1 MAKVNKIKKKPLDI
15 TDIPIIDDNQLK
27 KATWASAFSN
37 AIEWYDFGVYSFLAY
52 IIGQIFFP
60 HVSPSVQIIAALSTF
75 SIPFFIRPLGGI
87 IFGLIGDNIGRQK
100 VLSISLVI
108 MSLSTFCIGLIPTYE
123 TIGVTS
129 PVLLLIV
136 KLAQGFSIGGEYSGS
151 ATVVAEYSPDRKRG
165 FIGGWLDFGSMVGF
179 ILGAG
184 LVVFLSML
192 LSQSA
197 LYSWGW
203 RIPFLIALPLG
214 IISFILH
221 HISEETPTF
230 QQHLDARQ
238 SENIA
243 ETSSTTA
250 LKHII
255 SQYWR
260 HILICAG
267 LIIVTNVSF
276 YLLLT
281 YMPSYLAHNLNYDT
295 EHGLL
300 IIIAIM
306 VGMLIIQPIVG
317 LLSDKIGRKPFILIG
332 SIGLLLLSYPA
343 FVLINSQHIPL
354 VFFGVFILALFIN
367 CFTGIIT
374 SILPAMFPTNIRYS
388 AIASIFNIVIIVAGL
403 TPTLVAWLVE
413 ATGNLFMPAYYLMMI
428 GFIGVITGLAMHE
441 TAKKPLHNTTPTAAN
456 RHEAKAL
463 LSEHFDSIEGEVEDI
478 DQQIEELQNKRQELV
493 DQHPKLD

>member
-1 MAKVNKIKKKPLDI
+1 MAKSNHKPLDI
-15 TDIPIIDDNQLK
+15 NDIPIINDNQLK

-52 IIGQIFFP
+52 IIGQVFFP

-100 VLSISLVI
+100 VLSITLVI

-123 TIGVTS
+123 TIGITS
-129 PVLLLIV
+129 PVLLLMV

-179 ILGAG
+179 IIGAG

-197 LYSWGW
+197 IYTWGW

-230 QQHLDARQ
+230 QQHLETRE
-238 SENIA
+238 SEEIA
-243 ETSSTTA
+243 ETKSA
-250 LKHII
+250 LKNII
-255 SQYWR
+255 SKYWR
-260 HILICAG
+260 HILVCAG
-267 LIIVTNVSF
+267 LVIVTNVSF

-306 VGMLIIQPIVG
+306 VGMLIIQPIIG
-317 LLSDKIGRKPFILIG
+317 LLSDKVGRKPFILIG

-343 FVLINSQHIPL
+343 FMLINSQHIPL
-354 VFFGVFILALFIN
+354 VFLGVFILALFIN

-388 AIASIFNIVIIVAGL
+388 AIASIFNLAIIVAGI

-413 ATGNLFMPAYYLMMI
+413 STGNLYMPAYYLMLV
-428 GFIGVITGLAMHE
+428 GFIGVVTGFAMHE
-441 TAKKPLHNTTPTAAN
+441 TAKKPLHGTTPTAAN
-456 RHEAKAL
+456 RNEAESL
-463 LSEHFDSIEGEVEDI
+463 LSEHFDSIEDEVEDI
-478 DQQIEELQNKRQELV
+478 DEQIEELQTKRQELV

>member
-1 MAKVNKIKKKPLDI
+1 MAQSNNKPLDI
-15 TDIPIIDDNQLK
+15 DDIPIINDNQLK

-37 AIEWYDFGVYSFLAY
+37 AIEWYDFGVYSFVAY
-52 IIGQIFFP
+52 IIGQVFFP

-75 SIPFFIRPLGGI
+75 SIPFFVRPLGGI

-100 VLSISLVI
+100 VLSITLVI

-123 TIGVTS
+123 TIGITS

-179 ILGAG
+179 IIGAG

-197 LYSWGW
+197 LFSWGW

-230 QQHLDARQ
+230 QQHLEARESQ
-238 SENIA
+238 DKA
-243 ETSSTTA
+243 ELT
-250 LKHII
+250 LKKVVGK
-255 SQYWR
+255 YWQ

-267 LIIVTNVSF
+267 LVIVTNVSF

-295 EHGLL
+295 EQGLL

-306 VGMLIIQPIVG
+306 VGMLIIQPIIG
-317 LLSDKIGRKPFILIG
+317 LLSDKVGRRPFILIG

-343 FVLINSQHIPL
+343 FMLINSQQIPL
-354 VFFGVFILALFIN
+354 VFLGVFILALFIN

-388 AIASIFNIVIIVAGL
+388 AIASIFNVAIIIAGV
-403 TPTLVAWLVE
+403 TPTFVAWLVE
-413 ATGNLFMPAYYLMMI
+413 STGNLYMPAYNLMLA

-441 TAKKPLHNTTPTAAN
+441 TANKPLHGTNPTAASQD
-456 RHEAKAL
+456 EAQSL
-463 LSEHFDSIEGEVEDI
+463 LSEHFDSIEEEVEDI
-478 DQQIEELQNKRQELV
+478 DEQIEELQNKRQELV

>member
-1 MAKVNKIKKKPLDI
+1 MAQSNNKPLDI
-15 TDIPIIDDNQLK
+15 DDIPIINDNQLK

-37 AIEWYDFGVYSFLAY
+37 AIEWYDFGVYSFVAY
-52 IIGQIFFP
+52 IIGQVFFP

-75 SIPFFIRPLGGI
+75 SIPFFVRPLGGI

-100 VLSISLVI
+100 VLSITLVI

-123 TIGVTS
+123 TIGITS

-179 ILGAG
+179 IIGAG

-197 LYSWGW
+197 LFSWGW

-230 QQHLDARQ
+230 QQHLEARELQ
-238 SENIA
+238 DKA
-243 ETSSTTA
+243 ELT
-250 LKHII
+250 LKKVVGK
-255 SQYWR
+255 YWQ

-267 LIIVTNVSF
+267 LVIVTNVSF

-295 EHGLL
+295 EQGLL

-306 VGMLIIQPIVG
+306 VGMLIIQPIIG
-317 LLSDKIGRKPFILIG
+317 LLSDKVGRRPFILIG

-343 FVLINSQHIPL
+343 FMLINSQQIPL
-354 VFFGVFILALFIN
+354 VFLGVFILALFIN

-388 AIASIFNIVIIVAGL
+388 AIASIFNVAIIIAGV
-403 TPTLVAWLVE
+403 TPTFVAWLVE
-413 ATGNLFMPAYYLMMI
+413 STGNLYMPAYNLMLA

-441 TAKKPLHNTTPTAAN
+441 TANKPLHGTNPTAAS
-456 RHEAKAL
+456 RDEAQSL
-463 LSEHFDSIEGEVEDI
+463 LSEHFDSIEEEVEDI
-478 DQQIEELQNKRQELV
+478 DEQIEELQNKRQELV

>member
-1 MAKVNKIKKKPLDI
+1 MAQSNNKPLDI
-15 TDIPIIDDNQLK
+15 DDIPIINDNQLK

-37 AIEWYDFGVYSFLAY
+37 AIEWYDFGVYSFVAY
-52 IIGQIFFP
+52 IIGQVFFP

-75 SIPFFIRPLGGI
+75 SIPFFVRPLGGI

-100 VLSISLVI
+100 VLSITLVI

-123 TIGVTS
+123 TIGITS

-179 ILGAG
+179 IIGAG

-197 LYSWGW
+197 LFSWGW

-230 QQHLDARQ
+230 QQHLEARESQ
-238 SENIA
+238 DKA
-243 ETSSTTA
+243 ELT
-250 LKHII
+250 LKKVVGK
-255 SQYWR
+255 YWQ

-267 LIIVTNVSF
+267 LVIVTNVSF

-295 EHGLL
+295 EQGLL

-306 VGMLIIQPIVG
+306 VGMLIIQPIIG
-317 LLSDKIGRKPFILIG
+317 LLSDKVGRRPFILIG

-343 FVLINSQHIPL
+343 FMLINSQQIPL
-354 VFFGVFILALFIN
+354 VFLGVFILALFIN

-388 AIASIFNIVIIVAGL
+388 AIASIFNVAIIIAGV
-403 TPTLVAWLVE
+403 TPTFVAWLVE
-413 ATGNLFMPAYYLMMI
+413 STGNLYMPAYNLMLA

-441 TAKKPLHNTTPTAAN
+441 TANKPLHGTNPTAAN
-456 RHEAKAL
+456 RDEAQSL
-463 LSEHFDSIEGEVEDI
+463 LSEHFDLIEEEVEDI
-478 DQQIEELQNKRQELV
+478 DEQIEELKNKRQELV

>member
-1 MAKVNKIKKKPLDI
+1 MAKSNNKPLDI
-15 TDIPIIDDNQLK
+15 DDIPIINDNQLK

-52 IIGQIFFP
+52 IIGQVFFP

-75 SIPFFIRPLGGI
+75 SIPFFVRPLGGI

-100 VLSISLVI
+100 VLSITLVI

-123 TIGVTS
+123 TIGITS
-129 PVLLLIV
+129 PLLLLIV

-179 ILGAG
+179 IIGAG

-197 LYSWGW
+197 LFSWGW

-230 QQHLDARQ
+230 QQHLEARESQ
-238 SENIA
+238 DKA
-243 ETSSTTA
+243 EST
-250 LKHII
+250 LKKVVGK
-255 SQYWR
+255 YWQ

-267 LIIVTNVSF
+267 LVIVTNVSF

-281 YMPSYLAHNLNYDT
+281 YMPSYLAHNLNYNT
-295 EHGLL
+295 EQGLL

-306 VGMLIIQPIVG
+306 VGMLIIQPIIG
-317 LLSDKIGRKPFILIG
+317 LLSDKLGRRPFILIG

-343 FVLINSQHIPL
+343 FMLINSQQIPL
-354 VFFGVFILALFIN
+354 VFLGVFILALFIN

-374 SILPAMFPTNIRYS
+374 SILPAMFPTHIRYS
-388 AIASIFNIVIIVAGL
+388 AIASIFNVAIIIAGV
-403 TPTLVAWLVE
+403 TPTFVAWLVE
-413 ATGNLFMPAYYLMMI
+413 STGNLYMPAYNLMLA

-441 TAKKPLHNTTPTAAN
+441 TANKPLHGTNPTAAS
-456 RHEAKAL
+456 RDEAQSL
-463 LSEHFDSIEGEVEDI
+463 LSEHFDSIEDEVEDI
-478 DQQIEELQNKRQELV
+478 DEQIEALQNKRQELV

>member
-1 MAKVNKIKKKPLDI
+1 MAQSNNKPLDI
-15 TDIPIIDDNQLK
+15 DDIPIINDNQLK

-37 AIEWYDFGVYSFLAY
+37 AIEWYDFGVYSFVAY
-52 IIGQIFFP
+52 IIGQVFFP

-75 SIPFFIRPLGGI
+75 SIPFFVRPLGGI

-100 VLSISLVI
+100 VLSITLVI

-123 TIGVTS
+123 TIGITS

-179 ILGAG
+179 IIGAG

-197 LYSWGW
+197 LFSWGW

-230 QQHLDARQ
+230 QQHLEARESQ
-238 SENIA
+238 DKA
-243 ETSSTTA
+243 ELT
-250 LKHII
+250 LKKVVGK
-255 SQYWR
+255 YWQ

-267 LIIVTNVSF
+267 LVIVTNVSF

-295 EHGLL
+295 EQGLL

-306 VGMLIIQPIVG
+306 VGMLIIQPIIG
-317 LLSDKIGRKPFILIG
+317 LLSDKVGRRPFILIG

-343 FVLINSQHIPL
+343 FMLINSQQIPL
-354 VFFGVFILALFIN
+354 VFLGVFILAMFIN

-388 AIASIFNIVIIVAGL
+388 AIASIFNVAIIIAGV
-403 TPTLVAWLVE
+403 TPTFVAWLVE
-413 ATGNLFMPAYYLMMI
+413 STGNLYMPAYNLMLA

-441 TAKKPLHNTTPTAAN
+441 TANKPLHGTNPTAAN
-456 RHEAKAL
+456 RDEAQSL
-463 LSEHFDSIEGEVEDI
+463 LSEHFDSIEEEVEDI
-478 DQQIEELQNKRQELV
+478 DEQIEALQNKRQELV

>member
-1 MAKVNKIKKKPLDI
+1 MAQSNNKPLDI
-15 TDIPIIDDNQLK
+15 DDIPIINDNQLK

-37 AIEWYDFGVYSFLAY
+37 AIEWYDFGVYSFVAY
-52 IIGQIFFP
+52 IIGQVFFP

-75 SIPFFIRPLGGI
+75 SIPFFVRPLGGI

-100 VLSISLVI
+100 VLSITLVI

-123 TIGVTS
+123 TIGITS

-179 ILGAG
+179 IIGAG

-197 LYSWGW
+197 LFSWGW

-230 QQHLDARQ
+230 QQHLEARESQ
-238 SENIA
+238 DKA
-243 ETSSTTA
+243 ELT
-250 LKHII
+250 LKKVVGK
-255 SQYWR
+255 YWQ

-267 LIIVTNVSF
+267 LVIVTNVSF

-295 EHGLL
+295 EQGLL

-306 VGMLIIQPIVG
+306 VGMLIIQPIIG
-317 LLSDKIGRKPFILIG
+317 LLSDKVGRRPFILIG

-343 FVLINSQHIPL
+343 FMLINIQQIPL
-354 VFFGVFILALFIN
+354 VFLGVFILALFIN

-388 AIASIFNIVIIVAGL
+388 AIASIFNVAIIIAGV
-403 TPTLVAWLVE
+403 TPTFVAWLVE
-413 ATGNLFMPAYYLMMI
+413 STGNLYMPAYNLMLA

-441 TAKKPLHNTTPTAAN
+441 TANKPLHGTNPTAAS
-456 RHEAKAL
+456 RDEAQSL
-463 LSEHFDSIEGEVEDI
+463 LSEHFDSIEEEVEDI
-478 DQQIEELQNKRQELV
+478 DEQIEELQNKRQELV

>member
-1 MAKVNKIKKKPLDI
+1 MAQSNNKPLDI
-15 TDIPIIDDNQLK
+15 DDIPIINDNQLK

-37 AIEWYDFGVYSFLAY
+37 AIEWYDFGVYSFVAY
-52 IIGQIFFP
+52 IIGQVFFP

-75 SIPFFIRPLGGI
+75 SIPFFVRPLGGI

-100 VLSISLVI
+100 VLSITLVI

-123 TIGVTS
+123 TIGIAS

-179 ILGAG
+179 IIGAG

-197 LYSWGW
+197 LFSWGW

-230 QQHLDARQ
+230 QQHLEARESQ
-238 SENIA
+238 DKA
-243 ETSSTTA
+243 ELT
-250 LKHII
+250 LKKVVGK
-255 SQYWR
+255 YWQ

-267 LIIVTNVSF
+267 LVIVTNVSF

-295 EHGLL
+295 EQGLL

-306 VGMLIIQPIVG
+306 VGMLIIQPIIG
-317 LLSDKIGRKPFILIG
+317 LLSDKVGRRPFILIG

-343 FVLINSQHIPL
+343 FMLINSQQIPL
-354 VFFGVFILALFIN
+354 VFLGVFILALFIN

-388 AIASIFNIVIIVAGL
+388 AIASIFNVAIIIAGV
-403 TPTLVAWLVE
+403 TPTFVAWLVE
-413 ATGNLFMPAYYLMMI
+413 STGNLYMPAYNLMLA

-441 TAKKPLHNTTPTAAN
+441 TANKPLHGTNPTAAS
-456 RHEAKAL
+456 RDEAQSL
-463 LSEHFDSIEGEVEDI
+463 LSEHFDSIEEEVEDI
-478 DQQIEELQNKRQELV
+478 DEQIEELQNKRQELV

>member
-1 MAKVNKIKKKPLDI
+1 MAQSNNKPLDI
-15 TDIPIIDDNQLK
+15 DDIPIINDNQLK

-37 AIEWYDFGVYSFLAY
+37 AIEWYDFGVYSFVAY
-52 IIGQIFFP
+52 IIGQVFFP

-75 SIPFFIRPLGGI
+75 SIPFFVRPLGGI

-100 VLSISLVI
+100 VLSITLVI

-123 TIGVTS
+123 TIGITS

-179 ILGAG
+179 IIGAG

-197 LYSWGW
+197 LFSWGW

-230 QQHLDARQ
+230 QQHLEARESQ
-238 SENIA
+238 DKA
-243 ETSSTTA
+243 ELT
-250 LKHII
+250 LKKVVGK
-255 SQYWR
+255 YWQ

-267 LIIVTNVSF
+267 LVIVTNVSF

-295 EHGLL
+295 EQGLL

-306 VGMLIIQPIVG
+306 VGMLIIQPIIG
-317 LLSDKIGRKPFILIG
+317 LLSDKVGRRPFILIG

-343 FVLINSQHIPL
+343 FMLINSQQIPL
-354 VFFGVFILALFIN
+354 VFLGVFILALFIN

-388 AIASIFNIVIIVAGL
+388 AIASIFNVAIIIAGV
-403 TPTLVAWLVE
+403 TPTFVAWLVE
-413 ATGNLFMPAYYLMMI
+413 STGNLYMPAYNLMLA
-428 GFIGVITGLAMHE
+428 GFIGVITGLAMRE
-441 TAKKPLHNTTPTAAN
+441 TANKPLHGTNPTAAN
-456 RHEAKAL
+456 RDEAQSL
-463 LSEHFDSIEGEVEDI
+463 LSEHFDSIEEEVEDI
-478 DQQIEELQNKRQELV
+478 DEQIEELQNKRQELV